1 MTTTTAEQRLPR
13 LERADAWA
21 RLAEGGGPS
30 LTVSSPWASGDDAVL
45 GEVATTPAARI
56 GAIVESAREAQREW
70 AEVPVR
76 ARAAILRRVG
86 ALARERREALMDVV
100 QLESGKNRLSAFE
113 EVMDVALNAAYY
125 ARAGRAA
132 LKPRR
137 HAGAT
142 PMLTSTA
149 EHHRPKGVVGI
160 ITPWNYP
167 LTLAVSD
174 ALPALMAGNAVVLK
188 PDSRTPLTALAGLEL
203 LRDAGLPAGLM
214 RVIVGAGSEIGPPL
228 VGAVDYL
235 MFTGSTAT
243 GRALAGACGERL
255 IGCSMEL
262 GGKNPMLVLADAD
275 VERAAAGAVRAC
287 FSNSGQLCVSIE
299 RIYVADEVHDAF
311 VAAFVRRVQAMSLGA
326 GLDWDID
333 MGSLA
338 SRQQLDAVDA
348 HVTAAVAKGATV
360 LAGGRARPDLG
371 PCMYEPTVLADVT
384 EDMRLAR
391 EETFG
396 PVVSVYRV
404 GSDEEAIAR
413 ANDSSYGLNA
423 SVWSARRG
431 SEAAARVQAG
441 TVNVNEGYAAA
452 WGSTGAPMGGWKDSG
467 LGRRHGV
474 EGILK
479 YTEAQTI
486 AVQRGVGIAPV
497 GSMAAARY
505 AVVMNAAVGLVA
517 RMPRRR

>member
-1 MTTTTAEQRLPR
+1 MTTTTAADRLPR

-21 RLAEGGGPS
+21 RLAEGGGPA
-30 LTVSSPWASGDDAVL
+30 LTVSTPWGSGDDAVL
-45 GEVATTPAARI
+45 GDVATTPAVRI
-56 GAIVESAREAQREW
+56 GATVDAARDAQREW
-70 AEVPVR
+70 AATPVR
-76 ARAAILRRVG
+76 ARAAIVKRVG
-86 ALARERREALMDVV
+86 ELARERRDELMDVI
-100 QLESGKNRLSAFE
+100 QLETGKNRLSAFE

-132 LKPRR
+132 LRPRR

-142 PMLTSTA
+142 PVLTSVV
-149 EHHRPKGVVGI
+149 EHRRPKGVVGI

-167 LTLAVSD
+167 LTLVVSD
-174 ALPALMAGNAVVLK
+174 ALPALLAGNAVVLK

-203 LRDAGLPAGLM
+203 LHDAGLPRGLM
-214 RVIVGAGSEIGPPL
+214 RVVVGAGREIGPAL

-243 GRALAGACGERL
+243 GRTLASDCGARL

-262 GGKNPMLVLADAD
+262 GGKNPMLVLSDAD

-299 RIYVADEVHDAF
+299 RIYIADEVYDSFA
-311 VAAFVRRVQAMSLGA
+311 AAFVRRVSAMSLGA

-338 SRQQLDAVDA
+338 SRQQLEAVEA
-348 HVTAAVAKGATV
+348 HVSDAVAKGATV

-371 PCMYEPTVLADVT
+371 PCMYEPTVLSDVT
-384 EDMRLAR
+384 EDMELAR

-396 PVVSVYRV
+396 PVVALYRV
-404 GSDEEAIAR
+404 GSDDEAIAR
-413 ANDSSYGLNA
+413 ANDSAYGLNA
-423 SVWSARRG
+423 SVFSARRG
-431 SEAAARVQAG
+431 RDAAARVDAG
-441 TVNVNEGYAAA
+441 TVNVNEGYAAS

-467 LGRRHGV
+467 LGRRHGI

-479 YTEAQTI
+479 YTESQTV

-497 GSMAAARY
+497 GAMSAATY
-505 AVVMNAAVGLVA
+505 AKVMNAAVGLVA